1 MKTPY
6 ISFLKNLLVFSL
18 IIVIIY
24 IVTSYLLPA
33 TYFSVALPFLFP
45 FYIGT
50 TLISYHFMLKSLH
63 RRFSKF
69 VNQFMAGI
77 AIKLLWYM
85 IIMVSYILI
94 FRADALPFAINFFIL
109 YICYTVFETVSLV
122 KYSKSYISPNPPNK
136 S

>member
-1 MKTPY
+1 MKNPY
-6 ISFLKNLLVFSL
+6 ITYLKNLLIFSL
-18 IIVIIY
+18 IVVTVY
-24 IVTSYLLPA
+24 IALSYLLPV

-45 FYIGT
+45 FYIAT
-50 TLISYHFMLKSLH
+50 SLISYHFLLKSLH

-69 VNQFMAGI
+69 VNSFMGAT

-85 IIMVSYILI
+85 IIMVTYILI
-94 FRADALPFAINFFIL
+94 FRADAVPFALNFFIL

-122 KYSKSYISPNPPNK
+122 RYSKSYVNPNPPNK